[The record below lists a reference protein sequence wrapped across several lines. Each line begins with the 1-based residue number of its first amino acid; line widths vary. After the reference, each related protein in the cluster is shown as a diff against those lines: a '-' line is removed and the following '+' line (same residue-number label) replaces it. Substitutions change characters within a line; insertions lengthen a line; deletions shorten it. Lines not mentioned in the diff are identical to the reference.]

1 LLDFFAVADI
11 AFVGGSLVDAGGH
24 NVLEPARLQ
33 KPVLFGP
40 HMSNFERIAGEMKQ
54 RGGAVEVHGAADM
67 ADVLIDL
74 LTDSEARLRMGKL
87 ASQFAGAHH
96 EAFTRNLVLA
106 QRYL

>member
-1 LLDFFAVADI
+1 
-11 AFVGGSLVDAGGH
+11 
-24 NVLEPARLQ
+24 
-33 KPVLFGP
+33 
-40 HMSNFERIAGEMKQ
+40 
-54 RGGAVEVHGAADM
+54 
-67 ADVLIDL
+67 LIDL